1 MVKRAMG
8 HPRIIGALN
17 CRYAFM
23 PRKRARVIR
32 SSAGDRAFHCI
43 SVERERRRDGV
54 GSK

>member
-1 MVKRAMG
+1 MKRAMG

-23 PRKRARVIR
+23 PRKRAHVIR
-32 SSAGDRAFHCI
+32 SSAGDRAYHCI
-43 SVERERRRDGV
+43 SVEWVRRRGSV